1 MVVFGSRIGMI
12 CVSAMFVGAAPAST
26 FRDCADCPEMIAVPA
41 GNFMMGSPA
50 SEPGRFDDEGPQHRV
65 TIQPTAVSATPITRA
80 QYAMFANA
88 TNRADPDSCVA
99 MNDAGEFKLQP
110 GLNWRNP
117 GFEQT
122 PDHPVVCVSWE
133 DAVAYIAWLSA
144 RTGKNYGLLTEAEF
158 EYAARGG
165 SPTRHWWGEESGNTT
180 CTFANGFDLAAK
192 RTHPDW
198 PSIECDDR
206 YPFTSPVRTFP
217 ANGFGL
223 FDMAGNAF
231 SWVQDCYVEGYAGAP
246 ADGSARIEATCPAR
260 AIRGGSWL
268 NSAKGLRAALR
279 DRDPPKG
286 RYQNLGFRVA
296 RDM

>member
-1 MVVFGSRIGMI
+1 
-12 CVSAMFVGAAPAST
+12 
-26 FRDCADCPEMIAVPA
+26 
-41 GNFMMGSPA
+41 
-50 SEPGRFDDEGPQHRV
+50 
-65 TIQPTAVSATPITRA
+65 
-80 QYAMFANA
+80 
-88 TNRADPDSCVA
+88 
-99 MNDAGEFKLQP
+99 
-110 GLNWRNP
+110 
-117 GFEQT
+117 
-122 PDHPVVCVSWE
+122 VSWE
-133 DAVAYIAWLSA
+133 DAVAYVAWLST

-165 SPTRHWWGEESGNTT
+165 SATRHWWGADAGNTT
-180 CTFANGFDLAAK
+180 CTFANGFDLAA
-192 RTHPDW
+192 RRLHPGW
-198 PSIECDDR
+198 GASLECDDR

-231 SWVQDCYVEGYAGAP
+231 SWVQDCYVEGYTGAP
-246 ADGSARIEATCPAR
+246 ADGSARSEANCPLR

-268 NSAKGLRAALR
+268 NSDKGLRTALR